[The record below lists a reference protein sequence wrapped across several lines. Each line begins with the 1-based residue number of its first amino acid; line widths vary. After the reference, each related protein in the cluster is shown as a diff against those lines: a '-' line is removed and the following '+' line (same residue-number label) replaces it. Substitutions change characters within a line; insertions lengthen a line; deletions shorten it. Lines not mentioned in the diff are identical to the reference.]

1 MGTLAPNT
9 LVAGLLQLLPG
20 PLLRSLD
27 RWSHRRA
34 VSRQLQRQ
42 EAWLARKAPAPQPVA
57 SLLSQYKL
65 KPWRD

>member
-1 MGTLAPNT
+1 MGTLAPSS

-42 EAWLARKAPAPQPVA
+42 EAWLARKAPATPPAVP
-57 SLLSQYKL
+57 LLSQYKL

>member
-1 MGTLAPNT
+1 MGTLAPST
-9 LVAGLLQLLPG
+9 LVAALLQVLPG

-34 VSRQLQRQ
+34 VQRQLQRQ
-42 EAWLARKAPAPQPVA
+42 EAWLARKAPAPVPLVA
-57 SLLSQYKL
+57 QYKL

>member
-1 MGTLAPNT
+1 MGALAPH
-9 LVAGLLQLLPG
+9 VAALLQLLPG

-42 EAWLARKAPAPQPVA
+42 AAWLARKAPAPVPPLAQ
-57 SLLSQYKL
+57 
-65 KPWRD
+65 